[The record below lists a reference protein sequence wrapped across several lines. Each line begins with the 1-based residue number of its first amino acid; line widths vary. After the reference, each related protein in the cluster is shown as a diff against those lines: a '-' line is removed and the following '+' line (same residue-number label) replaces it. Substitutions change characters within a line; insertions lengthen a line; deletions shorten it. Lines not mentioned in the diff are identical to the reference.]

1 MARGSPGEEGYTP
14 QVQPED
20 LPRKI
25 VPRME
30 GGPVGQAIAE
40 VGAASN
46 QKMQADSATWAGDQ
60 LAAFRQKAVSDLETM
75 KQNAPAGDPG
85 DFTPQYLA
93 QFDKNAAQLTQVPF
107 TQTNPV
113 ARSMVERGLGQL
125 RDTLAQHTMEWE
137 ATQRKASQIDSIQ
150 QNLDGQLPLVRAHP
164 ELADQV
170 GSTLND
176 QIQST
181 IAEPA
186 DKLKMLRA
194 MDVKLTR
201 EAALGKVDQNPGGV
215 YQQLQL
221 DHPTDPILSR
231 LTDPQTRQEVIDAAS
246 HGLIKQFAGGVLDQ
260 YRSGGPDA
268 GRAAYSAVDN
278 LTVDRDP
285 VKNDAFKDQVR
296 HQIQLERGEMIA
308 ENQQKYA
315 PQVMA
320 LEQSLKGGQ
329 PDPNRRGMIWGG
341 YRQNWLT
348 PEQAGSML
356 GEDDRINMKNA
367 EDGAG
372 RQLIQDAYDGK
383 YYLDPKNAEQK
394 KDANNW
400 FIDTADRAK
409 LQQGSDAWLNLGAEF
424 AHRTGMVP
432 EPVMDWARSMMVASK
447 DPQAVYQAATAVDR
461 MRNASP
467 RGFEYAD
474 DDHRLAAIADSVLRM
489 TKAGMSVPE
498 AVQTSRDNYA
508 RGEDQ
513 VKLMN
518 ERWNTE
524 KPFGKADNNL
534 DQVLSKQVADDP
546 ALTKS
551 GWLWGRNPLPHPP
564 AMQADYQE
572 LVRSKYNHNGGNA
585 AQAEADAARDIGTK
599 WGITQMNGQP
609 ELVKYP
615 PERMFRAPDGG
626 PGLTAQDIRTDIEQ
640 HVNSGEFKDSF
651 VRWDQEAHN
660 MVPFKP
666 DPNNVKLVSVP
677 GVTDQSG
684 GKRWGVMYQ
693 DADLQ
698 APEML
703 YDKNHNALMYELPVK
718 QQDYVAMKTK
728 ALADAKAKALKELND
743 RNASEEFARKALLQD
758 QGMGIPTYQADR

>member
-14 QVQPED
+14 QVQAED

-25 VPRME
+25 VPHME
-30 GGPVGQAIAE
+30 GGPVGAAISD
-40 VGAASN
+40 VGAAAN

-75 KQNAPAGDPG
+75 KQNTPAGDPG
-85 DFTPQYLA
+85 DFTPKYLA
-93 QFDKNAAQLTQVPF
+93 QFDKNAQQLSEVPF

-113 ARSMVERGLGQL
+113 ARSMIQRGLGQL
-125 RDTLAQHTMEWE
+125 RDTLAQHSVEWE

-186 DKLKMLRA
+186 DKLKMLRT

-201 EAALGKVDQNPGGV
+201 EASLGKVDQNPGGV
-215 YQQLQL
+215 YQQLQM
-221 DHPTDPILSR
+221 DHPSDPILAR
-231 LTDPQTRQEVIDAAS
+231 LTDPQTRQEVMDAAS
-246 HGLIKQFAGGVLDQ
+246 HGLVKQFAGGALDQ
-260 YRSGGPDA
+260 YRAGGPGA
-268 GRAAYSAVDN
+268 GQAAYAAVDN

-285 VKNDAFKDQVR
+285 VRNEAFKDQVR
-296 HQIQLERGEMIA
+296 HEIQVERGEMIA

-320 LEQSLKGGQ
+320 LEESLKSGEV
-329 PDPNRRGMIWGG
+329 DPKRRGMIWGG
-341 YRQNWLT
+341 YHQNWLS

-356 GEDDRINMKNA
+356 GEDDRINLKKA
-367 EDGAG
+367 DDGAG

-383 YYLDPKNAEQK
+383 YFLDPKNAEQK

-400 FIDTADRAK
+400 FIDSYQNAGIK
-409 LQQGSDAWLNLGAEF
+409 QGSDAYVNLGAEF
-424 AHRTGMVP
+424 AHRTGMIP
-432 EPVMDWARSMMVASK
+432 EPVMDWARSMLVASK
-447 DPQAVYQAATAVDR
+447 DPNAVYQASQAVDR
-461 MRNASP
+461 MRTASP

-474 DDHRLAAIADSVLRM
+474 DDHRLAAISDSVLRL
-489 TKAGMSVPE
+489 TKAGMGIPE
-498 AVQTSRDNYA
+498 AVQTSRENYA

-513 VKLMN
+513 KKLMA
-518 ERWNTE
+518 EQWRTA
-524 KPFGKADNNL
+524 KPFGKDDSNL
-534 DQVLSKQVADDP
+534 DSVLSKQVGDDP

-564 AMQADYQE
+564 AMQADYEE
-572 LVRSKYNHNGGNA
+572 LVRSKFDHNGGNV

-599 WGITQMNGQP
+599 WGITQMNGEP

-615 PERMFRAPDGG
+615 PERMYRAPDGG

-640 HVNSGEFKDSF
+640 HVAGGEFKDSF
-651 VRWDQEAHN
+651 VHWDADTRK

-666 DPNNVKLVSVP
+666 DAKNVHLVSVP

-684 GKRWGVMYQ
+684 GKRWGVMY
-693 DADLQ
+693 ADEAG
-698 APEML
+698 APETL
-703 YDKNHNALMYELPVK
+703 YDKNHNPLMYDLPVK
-718 QQDYVAMKTK
+718 QQDYVKMKTQ
-728 ALADAKAKALKELND
+728 ALSDAKAKALKELND
-743 RNASEEFARKALLQD
+743 RNSAEADAQKALLQD
-758 QGMGIPTYQADR
+758 QSMGINIPGLH

>member
-1 MARGSPGEEGYTP
+1 MARGSPGEEVYTP

-20 LPRKI
+20 PPRKI
-25 VPRME
+25 VPHME
-30 GGPVGQAIAE
+30 GGPVGQAFAE
-40 VGAASN
+40 AGAAAN

-60 LAAFRQKAVSDLETM
+60 LAAFRQKAVTDLETM

-85 DFTPQYLA
+85 DFTPKYLA
-93 QFDKNAAQLTQVPF
+93 QFDKNAQQLTDVPF

-113 ARSMVERGLGQL
+113 ARSMVERGVGQL

-176 QIQST
+176 QIQSSVS
-181 IAEPA
+181 EPA
-186 DKLKMLRA
+186 AKLSMLRA
-194 MDVKLTR
+194 MDTKLTR

-215 YQQLQL
+215 YQQLQM
-221 DHPTDPILSR
+221 DHPTDPLLAR
-231 LTDPQTRQEVIDAAS
+231 LTDPQTRQEVQDAAS
-246 HGLIKQFAGGVLDQ
+246 HGLVKQFAGGVLDQ
-260 YRSGGPDA
+260 YRNAGPQA
-268 GRAAYSAVDN
+268 GQQAYAAVDN

-285 VKNDAFKDQVR
+285 VRNDAFKDQVR
-296 HQIQLERGEMIA
+296 TQISEERKSLIA
-308 ENQQKYA
+308 ENQEKYA

-320 LEQSLKGGQ
+320 LEQSLKAGQ
-329 PDPNRRGMIWGG
+329 LDPGRRGMIWGG

-356 GEDDRINMKNA
+356 GEDDRLNLKNA
-367 EDGAG
+367 IDGSG
-372 RQLIQDAYDGK
+372 LQLIQDAYDGK
-383 YYLDPKNAEQK
+383 YFLDPKNADQK

-400 FIDTADRAK
+400 FLDRVDAAK
-409 LQQGSDAWLNLGAEF
+409 IPMGSDAYTNLGAEF

-432 EPVMDWARSMMVASK
+432 EPVMDWARSTMVASK
-447 DPQAVYQAATAVDR
+447 DPTAVYQAAQAVDR
-461 MRNASP
+461 MRTASP

-474 DDHRLAAIADSVLRM
+474 DDHKLSSIADSVLRM
-489 TKAGMSVPE
+489 TKAGMAVPE
-498 AVQTSRDNYA
+498 AVQTARDNYA

-513 VKLMN
+513 RKLM
-518 ERWNTE
+518 EEQWKTAR
-524 KPFGKADNNL
+524 PFGKDDTNL
-534 DQVLSKQVADDP
+534 DGVLSAQVAEDP

-572 LVRSKYNHNGGNA
+572 LVRSKYMHNGGNA

-599 WGITQMNGQP
+599 WGITQMNGSP

-615 PERMFRAPDGG
+615 PERMFRSPDGG

-640 HVNSGEFKDSF
+640 HVKSGEFKDSF
-651 VRWDQEAHN
+651 THWDPDQRK
-660 MVPFKP
+660 MVPFTP
-666 DPNNVKLVSVP
+666 DPTNVKLVSVP
-677 GVTDQSG
+677 GVTDNSG

-693 DADLQ
+693 DADLT
-698 APEML
+698 APESL
-703 YDKNHNALMYELPVK
+703 YDKNHNPLMYELPVK

-728 ALADAKAKALKELND
+728 ALSDAKETALKTLKD
-743 RNASEEFARKALLQD
+743 RNVAEADARKALMQD
-758 QGMGIPTYQADR
+758 QSLGAGGYPGIH

>member
-40 VGAASN
+40 AGAASA

-60 LAAFRQKAVSDLETM
+60 LAAFRQKAVSDLTTM

-85 DFTPQYLA
+85 DFTPKYLA
-93 QFDKNAAQLTQVPF
+93 QFDKNAQQLADVPF
-107 TQTNPV
+107 SQSNPT
-113 ARSMVERGLGQL
+113 ARAMIERGVGQL

-137 ATQRKASQIDSIQ
+137 ATQRKASQVDSIQ
-150 QNLDGQLPLVRAHP
+150 QNLEAQLPLVRAHP

-176 QIQST
+176 QIQSS

-186 DKLKMLRA
+186 DKLKYLRT

-215 YQQLQL
+215 YQQLQM
-221 DHPTDPILSR
+221 DHPTDPVLAR

-246 HGLIKQFAGGVLDQ
+246 HGLIKQFSGGVLDA

-278 LTVDRDP
+278 LTVDKDP
-285 VKNDAFKDQVR
+285 VRNDAFKDQVR
-296 HQIQLERGEMIA
+296 AAIQKERGELIA
-308 ENQQKYA
+308 QNQQRYA

-320 LEQSLKGGQ
+320 LEESLKGGQ
-329 PDPNRRGMIWGG
+329 PDPDRRGMIWSG

-348 PEQAGSML
+348 PEQAGAML
-356 GEDDRINMKNA
+356 GEDNRLNMKGA

-383 YYLDPKNAEQK
+383 YFLDPKNKDQK
-394 KDANNW
+394 TDANNW
-400 FIDTADRAK
+400 FLDRVDAAK
-409 LQQGSDAWLNLGAEF
+409 IPQGSEAYVNLGAEF

-447 DPQAVYQAATAVDR
+447 DPQAVYRASVAIDR
-461 MRNASP
+461 MRAASP

-474 DDHRLAAIADSVLRM
+474 DDHRLASIADSVLRL
-489 TKAGMSVPE
+489 TKAGMGIPE
-498 AVQTSRDNYA
+498 AVQTARENYA

-513 VKLMN
+513 RKLMDEKWRT
-518 ERWNTE
+518 ER
-524 KPFGKADNNL
+524 PFGKDDTNL
-534 DQVLSKQVADDP
+534 DSVLSKQVADDP
-546 ALTKS
+546 ALTQS

-572 LVRSKYNHNGGNA
+572 LVRQKYNHNGGNA

-599 WGITQMNGQP
+599 WGITQMNGAP

-615 PERMFRAPDGG
+615 PERMYRAPDGG

-640 HVNSGEFKDSF
+640 HVKSGDFKDSF
-651 VRWDQEAHN
+651 VHWDADARK
-660 MVPFKP
+660 MVPFT
-666 DPNNVKLVSVP
+666 PNPANIHLVSVP
-677 GVTDQSG
+677 GVTDNSG
-684 GKRWGVMYQ
+684 GKTWGVMYQ
-693 DADLQ
+693 DETG
-698 APEML
+698 APETL
-703 YDKNHNALMYELPVK
+703 YDKNHNPLHYELPVK
-718 QQDYVAMKTK
+718 QQDYVKMKTQ
-728 ALADAKAKALKELND
+728 ALSDAKEKALKELKD
-743 RNASEEFARKALLQD
+743 RNAAEAEAQKLLEQD
-758 QGMGIPTYQADR
+758 QSLGINLPGIH

>member
-1 MARGSPGEEGYTP
+1 MARGSPGEEVYTP
-14 QVQPED
+14 EVPAED

-30 GGPVGQAIAE
+30 TAPVGEAFESAVQSSQA
-40 VGAASN
+40 
-46 QKMQADSATWAGDQ
+46 KLQADSATWAGDT
-60 LAAFRQKAVSDLETM
+60 LAQFRQKAVGDLETM

-85 DFTPQYLA
+85 DFTPKYLG
-93 QFDKNAAQLTQVPF
+93 QFDKNAQALASVPF
-107 TQTNPV
+107 TQTNPI
-113 ARSMVERGLGQL
+113 AQSMLERGIGQL

-150 QNLDGQLPLVRAHP
+150 QNLDGQLPLVRSHP

-186 DKLKMLRA
+186 DKLRMLRS
-194 MDVKLTR
+194 MDTKLTR

-215 YQQLQL
+215 YQQLQM
-221 DHPTDPILSR
+221 DSPTDPVLSR
-231 LTDPQTRQEVIDAAS
+231 LTDPQTRQEVMDAAS
-246 HGLIKQFAGGVLDQ
+246 HGMLKQFADSALNA
-260 YRSGGPDA
+260 YRSGGPAA
-268 GRAAYSAVDN
+268 GRAAYAGVDD

-296 HQIQLERGEMIA
+296 SEIQKQRGELIA

-320 LEQSLKGGQ
+320 LEESLKGGEA
-329 PDPNRRGMIWGG
+329 DSARRGMIWGG

-348 PEQAGSML
+348 PEQAGAML
-356 GEDDRINMKNA
+356 GEDDRINLKHA
-367 EDGAG
+367 DDGAG

-383 YYLDPKNAEQK
+383 YFLDPKNADEK

-400 FIDTADRAK
+400 FLDRVDAT
-409 LQQGSDAWLNLGAEF
+409 QTPQGSQAYVNLGAEF

-432 EPVMDWARSMMVASK
+432 EPVMDWARSVMVASK
-447 DPQAVYQAATAVDR
+447 DPDAVFRASQAIDR
-461 MRNASP
+461 MRTASP

-474 DDHRLAAIADSVLRM
+474 DDHKLASIADSVLRM
-489 TKAGMSVPE
+489 TNAGMAVPE

-513 VKLMN
+513 RKLMD
-518 ERWNTE
+518 EQWRAS
-524 KPFGKADNNL
+524 KPFGKDDTNL
-534 DQVLSKQVADDP
+534 DSVLSAQVADDP
-546 ALTKS
+546 ALTKA

-564 AMQADYQE
+564 AMQADYEE
-572 LVRSKYNHNGGNA
+572 LVHSKYNHNGGNV
-585 AQAEADAARDIGTK
+585 AQAQADAARDIGTK
-599 WGITQMNGQP
+599 WGVTQMNGQP

-626 PGLTAQDIRTDIEQ
+626 PGLSAQDIRTDIEQ
-640 HVNSGEFKDSF
+640 HATSGEIKDSF
-651 VRWDQEAHN
+651 VHWDNEARK

-666 DPNNVKLVSVP
+666 DPANIKLVSVP
-677 GVTDQSG
+677 GVTDNSG
-684 GKRWGVMYQ
+684 GLRWGVMYQ
-693 DADLQ
+693 DETGV
-698 APEML
+698 PESL
-703 YDKNHNALMYELPVK
+703 YDKNHNPLMYELPVK
-718 QQDYVAMKTK
+718 RQDYASMKTQ
-728 ALADAKAKALKELND
+728 ALSDAKDKALKTLND
-743 RNASEEFARKALLQD
+743 RNASEAAAQKSLLQD
-758 QGMGIPTYQADR
+758 QSMGLNLPGLH